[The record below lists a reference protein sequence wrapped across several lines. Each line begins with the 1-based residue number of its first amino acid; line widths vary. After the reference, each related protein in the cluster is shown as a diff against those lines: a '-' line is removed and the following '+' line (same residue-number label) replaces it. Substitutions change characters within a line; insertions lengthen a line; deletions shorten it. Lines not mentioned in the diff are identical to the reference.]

1 MLLIVCAGVVL
12 ASLDLFIVNVAL
24 PDMAADLHAGGL
36 GDLSWVLNAYA
47 IVYAS
52 LLVLFGRL
60 SERYPRELGFLLG
73 VALFTAASAA
83 CGAATS
89 VPMLVAFRIVQAAGA
104 ALLTPTS
111 LGLVLAT
118 ASPERRHGAVRAWTA
133 IGGLAAALG
142 PVVGGLL
149 VAASWRWVFFVNVP
163 IGLLALVV
171 GWRRLP
177 RVAGHPVPFP
187 DGLGALLVTAGVAA
201 LSLGLVKGEDWGWG
215 SAATVGVLA
224 FAALAL
230 ALFVGHCL
238 RARNPL
244 VDPKLFRVRTF
255 SGASTVMLLFSVA
268 FGAMLLSIVLWDQTV
283 WGWSALQTGLAIA
296 PGPLMVPLFSFLVA
310 GRLIARY
317 GSGAVIAA
325 GAALFALGVAWWALA
340 AGPTPDYVGDMLGGM
355 LLTGVGVGLTLP
367 TLMATAASLA
377 APDVVCDRVGRGQHA
392 AASRAGHRRGRAG
405 GGARHARLA
414 ARRRCGLPVG
424 LDADRRDDGAGRPR
438 GRRLAAGAATAPR
451 AGHGRVR
458 GLTAHLGAGGR
469 VPNLDE
475 MPTRSAF
482 VGKLAQLETLTLS
495 ALDLVAASLKRA
507 LAALEHRDAALA
519 QRVVADDDHIDRCY
533 RDVNAGVLDLLATQ
547 APVATDLRLAT
558 ALLCV
563 VGHVE
568 RMGDQCVNL
577 AKMSMVAGSAPFDR
591 ALLMGIERM
600 GTLALSEITHAQYA
614 FVLRDPGLAFEVVRD
629 HERVASLDREIFAR
643 AAHARPDGAD
653 VGCALSAVLI
663 CRALSRI
670 DDNAVAIAE
679 QGVFVVT
686 GQLRG
691 LRGSAAASD
700 PA

>member
-24 PDMAADLHAGGL
+24 PDMAADLHERGL

-73 VALFTAASAA
+73 VAVFTAASAA

-118 ASPERRHGAVRAWTA
+118 ASPERRHSAVRAWTA

-317 GSGAVIAA
+317 GSGAVTAA

-367 TLMATAASLA
+367 TLMATAASSLPPTSFATGSAVVNMLRQVGLAIGVAALVAVLGTPGSPLA
-377 APDVVCDRVGRGQHA
+377 AVSAFQSGWALIAATMALAGLVGVVWLPVQ
-392 AASRAGHRRGRAG
+392 
-405 GGARHARLA
+405 
-414 ARRRCGLPVG
+414 RRR
-424 LDADRRDDGAGRPR
+424 R
-438 GRRLAAGAATAPR
+438 
-451 AGHGRVR
+451 
-458 GLTAHLGAGGR
+458 
-469 VPNLDE
+469 
-475 MPTRSAF
+475 
-482 VGKLAQLETLTLS
+482 
-495 ALDLVAASLKRA
+495 
-507 LAALEHRDAALA
+507 
-519 QRVVADDDHIDRCY
+519 
-533 RDVNAGVLDLLATQ
+533 
-547 APVATDLRLAT
+547 APVAA
-558 ALLCV
+558 V
-563 VGHVE
+563 
-568 RMGDQCVNL
+568 
-577 AKMSMVAGSAPFDR
+577 
-591 ALLMGIERM
+591 
-600 GTLALSEITHAQYA
+600 SEA
-614 FVLRDPGLAFEVVRD
+614 
-629 HERVASLDREIFAR
+629 
-643 AAHARPDGAD
+643 
-653 VGCALSAVLI
+653 
-663 CRALSRI
+663 
-670 DDNAVAIAE
+670 
-679 QGVFVVT
+679 
-686 GQLRG
+686 
-691 LRGSAAASD
+691 
-700 PA
+700 